1 MSRYP
6 RSEARETREEE
17 APARRKRIPLGVPR
31 LKLNAPTRPG
41 YVRRWVNDDA
51 GRLDAAQQGGYEY
64 VLGEARPDG
73 VATEGMG
80 AKISRVVGTR
90 EGGAPITAYLMEIR
104 KEWYDEDQ
112 KAKQAGV
119 NATEEALKRGSDEH
133 GTPGTDGRYVPK
145 SGISIDSKLM

>member
-1 MSRYP
+1 M
-6 RSEARETREEE
+6 
-17 APARRKRIPLGVPR
+17 
-31 LKLNAPTRPG
+31 NAPTRPG
-41 YVRRWVNDDA
+41 YVRRWVNDDP
-51 GRLDAAQQGGYEY
+51 GRLDAAREGGYEF
-64 VLGEARPDG
+64 VAGESKSEGGATDG
-73 VATEGMG
+73 IG

-90 EGGAPITAYLMEIR
+90 DGGTPITAYLMEIR